1 MARPVKIGLDY
12 FPLDVDFF
20 EDEKLLAISG
30 EFSVK
35 GEIITLR
42 LLCEIYR
49 KGYFV
54 EYSELLK
61 NKLARLGG
69 LSGGLV
75 DEVVNKLVKYNFFNE
90 VLFREYKILTS
101 KAIQIR
107 FSEAIKRRK
116 NDANFDYWLLD
127 VVNAYINPSLNAVN
141 VNINT
146 QSKVKESKVKERKV
160 KNNIDSGA
168 FAPTPTKS
176 FKQFSKTDFT
186 NEIQAHLKEF
196 GKDLCNQFF
205 GYWTEKSA
213 SGKMKFQLEKTWDT
227 KRRLDTWQRNEDRFG
242 IKQKLPKDTQ
252 LNKIKER
259 EL

>member
-35 GEIITLR
+35 GEIIVLR

-49 KGYFV
+49 NGYFV

-75 DEVVNKLVKYNFFNE
+75 DEVVKKLVKYNFFDE
-90 VLFREYKILTS
+90 VLFRECKILTS
-101 KAIQIR
+101 KAIQRR

-116 NDANFDYWLLD
+116 NDSNFDYWLLEI
-127 VVNAYINPSLNAVN
+127 VNVSRNHSLSVVN

-146 QSKVKESKVKERKV
+146 QSKVKESKVN
-160 KNNIDSGA
+160 NNIESGA
-168 FAPTPTKS
+168 DAPTPTKS

-196 GKDLCNQFF
+196 GKELCNQFF
-205 GYWTEKSA
+205 SYWTEKSA

-227 KRRLDTWQRNEDRFG
+227 KKRLDTWQRNEDRFG
-242 IKQKLPKDTQ
+242 SKQQKEAPI
-252 LNKIKER
+252 NRIKEK